1 MTINEIAAMAGV
13 SRATVSR
20 YLNDGYVSEEKREK
34 IRRVIEET
42 GYEPSVQ
49 AQQLRLKR
57 TNIIGVI
64 IPKINSE
71 SVSRMVAGISAVLSK
86 EGYQMLLANT
96 DNNEKEEL
104 KYLNLFKYNQVDGVI
119 LIGTILTKAH
129 KERLKEMQV
138 PVVLLGQVL
147 NGYSCVYNDD
157 YHAAREMTE
166 RLAKRAGALG
176 YIGVTQRDVAAGK
189 ERRRGFLD
197 GAGSHVKTCVTEGAF
212 SMDAG
217 YEGCKNLLEQE
228 PGLAGIF
235 CATDSIAVGAMRC
248 LEDMGK
254 RIPEDV
260 ALAGVGDSM
269 MAKVTKPSVATVH
282 FYYKTSGMEAAKL
295 LLDRIQNPEEA
306 VREVK
311 MGYEIVEGGS
321 LVG

>member
-20 YLNDGYVSEEKREK
+20 YLNDGYVSEEKREQ

-71 SVSRMVAGISAVLSK
+71 SVSRMVAGISVALK
-86 EGYQMLLANT
+86 RDGYQMLLANT
-96 DNNEKEEL
+96 DNDEKEEL

-119 LIGTILTKAH
+119 LIGTVLTKAH
-129 KERLKEMQV
+129 KERLKEIQV
-138 PVVLLGQVL
+138 PVVVLGQVL
-147 NGYSCVYNDD
+147 PGYSCVYHDD
-157 YHAAREMTE
+157 YHAAREMTGC
-166 RLAKRAGALG
+166 LAKHADYLG
-176 YIGVTQRDVAAGK
+176 YIGVTQKDVAAGK
-189 ERRRGFLD
+189 ERKRGFVD
-197 GAGSHVKTCVTEGAF
+197 GAGAGRKTCFVEGEF

-217 YEGCKNLLEQE
+217 YEGCRQLLEQHPE
-228 PGLAGIF
+228 VDGIF
-235 CATDSIAVGAMRC
+235 CATDTIAAGAMRY
-248 LEDMGK
+248 LHKVGK

-269 MAKVTKPSVATVH
+269 MAKVTCPTIATVH
-282 FYYKTSGMEAAKL
+282 YYYKTSGMEAASL
-295 LLDRIQNPEEA
+295 LLERIRNPEGA

-311 MGYEIVEGGS
+311 MGYQIIDGGS
-321 LVG
+321 LR

>member
-20 YLNDGYVSEEKREK
+20 YLNDGYVSEEKREQ
-34 IRRVIEET
+34 IRKVIEET

-64 IPKINSE
+64 IPKINSD
-71 SVSRMVAGISAVLSK
+71 SVSRMVAGISVVLSRA
-86 EGYQMLLANT
+86 GYQMLLANT
-96 DNNEKEEL
+96 NNDEKEEL

-129 KERLKEMQV
+129 KDRLKEMQV

-147 NGYSCVYNDD
+147 PGYSCVYHDD
-157 YHAAREMTE
+157 YHAAKEMAE
-166 RLAKRAGALG
+166 RLSKQAKLLG
-176 YIGVTQRDVAAGK
+176 YIGVTQRDVAAGQ
-189 ERRRGFLD
+189 ERTRGFMD
-197 GAGSHVKTCVTEGAF
+197 GAGTQVKTCLAEGEF

-217 YEGCKNLLEQE
+217 YDGCRELLERH
-228 PGLAGIF
+228 PGLDGIF
-235 CATDSIAVGAMRC
+235 CATDTIAAGAMLYLRQA
-248 LEDMGK
+248 GK

-269 MAKVTKPSVATVH
+269 VTKVTCPTIATVH
-282 FYYKTSGMEAAKL
+282 YYYKTSGMEAAKL
-295 LLDRIQNPEEA
+295 LLERIQNPEEA

-311 MGYEIVEGGS
+311 MGYQIVDGGS
-321 LVG
+321 LR

>member
-34 IRRVIEET
+34 IRKVIEET

-71 SVSRMVAGISAVLSK
+71 SVSRMVAGISVVLAK

-96 DNNEKEEL
+96 DNDEKEEL

-147 NGYSCVYNDD
+147 PGYSCVYHDD
-157 YHAAREMTE
+157 YHAAKEMTE
-166 RLAKRAGALG
+166 RLAKHAGTLG

-189 ERRRGFLD
+189 ERRRGFQA
-197 GAGSHVKTCVTEGAF
+197 GAGDRVMTCAVEGDF

-217 YEGCKNLLEQE
+217 YEGCKKLLDQE
-228 PGLAGIF
+228 PGLDGIF
-235 CATDSIAVGAMRC
+235 CATDSIAVGAKMC
-248 LEDMGK
+248 LEDAGK
-254 RIPEDV
+254 RVPEDV
-260 ALAGVGDSM
+260 TLAGVGDSM
-269 MAKVTKPSVATVH
+269 IAKVTRPSIATVH
-282 FYYKTSGMEAAKL
+282 FYYKTSGMEAARL
-295 LLDRIQNPEEA
+295 LFDRIQNPGEA

-321 LVG
+321 LR

>member
-20 YLNDGYVSEEKREK
+20 YLNHGYVSEEKREQ

-71 SVSRMVAGISAVLSK
+71 SVSRMVAGIGVVLSR

-96 DNNEKEEL
+96 DNDEKEEL

-129 KERLKEMQV
+129 RDRLKEMQV

-147 NGYSCVYNDD
+147 PGYSCVYHDD
-157 YHAAREMTE
+157 YHAAKEITH
-166 RLAKRAGALG
+166 RLAEQAETLG

-189 ERRRGFLD
+189 ERKRGFVD
-197 GAGSHVKTCVTEGAF
+197 GVGARRKTCFTEGEF
-212 SMDAG
+212 SLGAG
-217 YEGCKNLLEQE
+217 YEGCRKLLEQN
-228 PGLAGIF
+228 PDLDGLF
-235 CATDSIAVGAMRC
+235 CATDTIAAGAMIY
-248 LEDMGK
+248 LHEAGK
-254 RIPEDV
+254 RVPEDV
-260 ALAGVGDSM
+260 ALVGVGDSM
-269 MAKVTKPSVATVH
+269 VTKVTRPTITTVH

-295 LLDRIQNPEEA
+295 LLERIQNPEEA
-306 VREVK
+306 VRELK
-311 MGYEIVEGGS
+311 MGFQIVDGGS
-321 LVG
+321 LR

>member
-20 YLNDGYVSEEKREK
+20 YLNDGYVSEEKREQ
-34 IRRVIEET
+34 IRRVIEKT

-64 IPKINSE
+64 IPKINSD
-71 SVSRMVAGISAVLSK
+71 SVSRMVAGISMVLSRA
-86 EGYQMLLANT
+86 GYQMLLANT
-96 DNNEKEEL
+96 NNDEKEEL

-129 KERLKEMQV
+129 KEKLKEMQV

-147 NGYSCVYNDD
+147 PGYSCVYHDD
-157 YHAAREMTE
+157 YHAAKAMTE
-166 RLAKRAGALG
+166 RLTRQAKFLG
-176 YIGVTQRDVAAGK
+176 FIGVTQRDVAAGK
-189 ERRRGFLD
+189 ERRRGFTD
-197 GAGSHVKTCVTEGAF
+197 GAGTLVKTCFVDGEF

-217 YEGCKNLLEQE
+217 YEGCRELLRRQ
-228 PGLAGIF
+228 PDVDGIF
-235 CATDSIAVGAMRC
+235 CATDTIAAGAMMY
-248 LEDMGK
+248 LYEAGK

-269 MAKVTKPSVATVH
+269 MAKVTRPTIATVH

-295 LLDRIQNPEEA
+295 LLERIQNPEEA

-311 MGYEIVEGGS
+311 MGYQIVDGGS
-321 LVG
+321 LR

>member
-20 YLNDGYVSEEKREK
+20 YLNHGYVSEEKREQ

-71 SVSRMVAGISAVLSK
+71 SVSRMVAGIGVVLSR

-96 DNNEKEEL
+96 DNDEKEEL

-129 KERLKEMQV
+129 RDRLKEMQV

-147 NGYSCVYNDD
+147 PGYSCVYHDD
-157 YHAAREMTE
+157 YHAAKEITHRMAEQAET
-166 RLAKRAGALG
+166 LG

-189 ERRRGFLD
+189 ERKRGFVD
-197 GAGSHVKTCVTEGAF
+197 GVGARRKTCFTEGEF
-212 SMDAG
+212 SLEAG
-217 YEGCKNLLEQE
+217 YEGCRKLLEQN
-228 PGLAGIF
+228 PDLDGLF
-235 CATDSIAVGAMRC
+235 CATDTIAAGAMIY
-248 LEDMGK
+248 LHEAGK

-260 ALAGVGDSM
+260 ALVGVGDSM
-269 MAKVTKPSVATVH
+269 VTKVTRPTITTVH

-295 LLDRIQNPEEA
+295 LLERIQNPEEA
-306 VREVK
+306 VRELK
-311 MGYEIVEGGS
+311 MGFQIVDGGS
-321 LVG
+321 LR

>member
-34 IRRVIEET
+34 IRRAIEET

-71 SVSRMVAGISAVLSK
+71 SVSRMVAGISAVLSR

-96 DNNEKEEL
+96 DNDEKEEL

-147 NGYSCVYNDD
+147 PGYSCVYHDD
-157 YHAAREMTE
+157 YHAAKEMAE
-166 RLAKRAGALG
+166 RLARRADRLG
-176 YIGVTQRDVAAGK
+176 YIGVTERDAAAGK

-197 GAGSHVKTCVTEGAF
+197 GAGSHGKPCIVKGDF

-217 YEGCKNLLEQE
+217 YEGCRELLLQQ
-228 PGLAGIF
+228 PDLNGIF
-235 CATDSIAVGAMRC
+235 CATDTIAAGAIVYLR
-248 LEDMGK
+248 EIGK

-260 ALAGVGDSM
+260 AVAGVGDSM
-269 MAKVTKPSVATVH
+269 LAKVTYPTIATVH
-282 FYYKTSGMEAAKL
+282 YYYKTSGMEAAKL
-295 LLDRIQNPEEA
+295 LLERIRNPEEA

-311 MGYEIVEGGS
+311 MGFQIVEGKS
-321 LVG
+321 I

>member
-71 SVSRMVAGISAVLSK
+71 SVSRMVAGISVVLAK

-96 DNNEKEEL
+96 DNDEKEEL

-129 KERLKEMQV
+129 KERLREMQV
-138 PVVLLGQVL
+138 PVVLLGQTL
-147 NGYSCVYNDD
+147 TGYSCVYHDD
-157 YHAAREMTE
+157 YHAAKEMTE
-166 RLAKRAGALG
+166 RMAKHAGMLG

-189 ERRRGFLD
+189 ERRRGFVD
-197 GAGSHVKTCVTEGAF
+197 GAGSQVKTCFTEGAF

-217 YEGCKNLLEQE
+217 YEGCKRLLDQE
-228 PGLAGIF
+228 PGLDGIF
-235 CATDSIAVGAMRC
+235 CATDSIAVGAMMC
-248 LEDMGK
+248 LEDAGK

-269 MAKVTKPSVATVH
+269 MAKVTKPSIATVH
-282 FYYKTSGMEAAKL
+282 FYYKTSGMEAARL
-295 LLDRIQNPEEA
+295 LFNRIQNPEAA

-321 LVG
+321 LR